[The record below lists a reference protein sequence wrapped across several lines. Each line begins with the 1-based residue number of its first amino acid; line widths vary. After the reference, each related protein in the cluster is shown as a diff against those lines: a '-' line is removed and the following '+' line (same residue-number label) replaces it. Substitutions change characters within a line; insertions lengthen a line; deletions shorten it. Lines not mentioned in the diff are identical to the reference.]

1 MQKVLNQK
9 NSYSIK
15 KVINQ
20 LFFMIHKGNEK
31 ERFIYSLRLKKLYV
45 TKGFGLSLPVAMSS
59 A

>member
-15 KVINQ
+15 KVMNQ

-31 ERFIYSLRLKKLYV
+31 EHVLFTV
-45 TKGFGLSLPVAMSS
+45 
-59 A
+59 